1 MKSKLSQT
9 TQKHI
14 IALGNKILFIILLTF
29 TFSTTTYA
37 QRYCVIDSKYI
48 LENLPEYKQAQ
59 SKLDEISSQ
68 WQKEIDA
75 KLQDVDRMYKAY
87 QSEQVMLSDDM
98 KKKREDEII
107 KKEKEAKDLQKKKF
121 GFEGELFKKRQE
133 LVKPVQDKVYNA
145 VQKMAASKA
154 YDVIFDKSADLSIF
168 YADNKIDKSDE
179 VLKELGIS
187 SPTKK

>member
-1 MKSKLSQT
+1 MNSKLSQT
-9 TQKHI
+9 PQKNI
-14 IALGNKILFIILLTF
+14 IAFGKKILFIVLLTF
-29 TFSTTTYA
+29 TISSTTNA

>member
-1 MKSKLSQT
+1 MKKL
-9 TQKHI
+9 
-14 IALGNKILFIILLTF
+14 LFILAIVL
-29 TFSTTTYA
+29 SASQIQA

-59 SKLDEISSQ
+59 SKLDEVSTQ

-87 QSEQVMLSDDM
+87 QAEQVMLSDDM

-107 KKEKEAKDLQKKKF
+107 KKEKEAKELQKKRF
-121 GFEGELFKKRQE
+121 GFEGDLFKKRQE

-145 VQKMAASKA
+145 VQKLASSKT

-168 YADNKIDKSDE
+168 YSDPKIDKSDDI
-179 VLKELGIS
+179 LKELGVTNPS
-187 SPTKK
+187 KK